1 MHFILK
7 GVSEIWWFY
16 IQQQAVV
23 HAEKQKHGWRRI
35 KIDYTEKNIVSNSMT
50 VDELKSILR
59 LTEEGATEI
68 ISTRSKTFQDLNI
81 NIDELSLNEFYTLI
95 IEHPLMLRRPIMLD
109 EKRLQIGF
117 NEEEIRKFLPRS
129 VRTFLNIELQKLAN

>member
-1 MHFILK
+1 MVILYTTASCGSCRK
-7 GVSEIWWFY
+7 AKAWLEEN
-16 IQQQAVV
+16 Q
-23 HAEKQKHGWRRI
+23 
-35 KIDYTEKNIVSNSMT
+35 IDYTEKNIVSNALT

-68 ISTRSKTFQDLNI
+68 ISTRSKIFQELNI
-81 NIDELSLNEFYTLI
+81 NIEALSLNEFYKLI
-95 IEHPLMLRRPIMLD
+95 IEYPQMLRRPIMLD

-129 VRTFLNIELQKLAN
+129 IRTVLNIELQKLAN

>member
-1 MHFILK
+1 M
-7 GVSEIWWFY
+7 
-16 IQQQAVV
+16 VV
-23 HAEKQKHGWRRI
+23 LYTTASCTSCRKAKAWLEENQ
-35 KIDYTEKNIVSNSMT
+35 IDYTEKNIVSNSMT

-81 NIDELSLNEFYTLI
+81 NIDELSLNEFYKLI

-117 NEEEIRKFLPRS
+117 NDEEIRKFLPRS

>member
-1 MHFILK
+1 MVILYTTASCSSCRK
-7 GVSEIWWFY
+7 AKAWLEEN
-16 IQQQAVV
+16 Q
-23 HAEKQKHGWRRI
+23 
-35 KIDYTEKNIVSNSMT
+35 IDYTEKNIVSNSMT

-81 NIDELSLNEFYTLI
+81 NIDELSLNEFYKLI

-117 NEEEIRKFLPRS
+117 NDEEIRKFLPRS

>member
-1 MHFILK
+1 M
-7 GVSEIWWFY
+7 
-16 IQQQAVV
+16 VV
-23 HAEKQKHGWRRI
+23 LYTTASCGSCRKAKAWLEENQ
-35 KIDYTEKNIVSNSMT
+35 IDYTEKNIVSNSMT

-81 NIDELSLNEFYTLI
+81 NIDELSLNEFYKLI

-117 NEEEIRKFLPRS
+117 NDEEIRKFLPRS
-129 VRTFLNIELQKLAN
+129 IRTFLNTELQKLAN

>member
-1 MHFILK
+1 M
-7 GVSEIWWFY
+7 
-16 IQQQAVV
+16 VV
-23 HAEKQKHGWRRI
+23 LYTTASCTSCRKAKAWLEENQ
-35 KIDYTEKNIVSNSMT
+35 IDYTEKNIVSNSMT

>member
-1 MHFILK
+1 MVILYTTASCSSCRK
-7 GVSEIWWFY
+7 AKAWLEEH
-16 IQQQAVV
+16 Q
-23 HAEKQKHGWRRI
+23 
-35 KIDYTEKNIVSNSMT
+35 IDYTEKNIVSNSLT

-68 ISTRSKTFQDLNI
+68 ISTRSKTFQELNI
-81 NIDELSLNEFYTLI
+81 NIEALSLNEFYKLI
-95 IEHPLMLRRPIMLD
+95 IEHPQMLRRPIMLD

-129 VRTFLNIELQKLAN
+129 VRTVLNIELQKMAN

>member
-1 MHFILK
+1 MVILYTTASCASCRK
-7 GVSEIWWFY
+7 AKAWLEEH
-16 IQQQAVV
+16 Q
-23 HAEKQKHGWRRI
+23 
-35 KIDYTEKNIVSNSMT
+35 IDYIEKNIVSNSMT
-50 VDELKSILR
+50 ADELKSILR

-68 ISTRSKTFQDLNI
+68 ISTRSKIFQELNI
-81 NIDELSLNEFYTLI
+81 NIEALSLNEFYKLI
-95 IEHPLMLRRPIMLD
+95 IEHPQMLRRPIMLD

>member
-1 MHFILK
+1 M
-7 GVSEIWWFY
+7 
-16 IQQQAVV
+16 VV
-23 HAEKQKHGWRRI
+23 LYTTASCSSCRKAKAWLEEN

-81 NIDELSLNEFYTLI
+81 NIDELSLNEFYKLI

-117 NEEEIRKFLPRS
+117 NDEEIRKFLPRS

>member
-1 MHFILK
+1 
-7 GVSEIWWFY
+7 
-16 IQQQAVV
+16 
-23 HAEKQKHGWRRI
+23 
-35 KIDYTEKNIVSNSMT
+35 MT

-109 EKRLQIGF
+109 EKDCKLVLTKK
-117 NEEEIRKFLPRS
+117 KF
-129 VRTFLNIELQKLAN
+129 ANFYHVVSEHF

>member
-1 MHFILK
+1 M
-7 GVSEIWWFY
+7 
-16 IQQQAVV
+16 VV
-23 HAEKQKHGWRRI
+23 LYTTASCSSCRKAKAWLEENQ
-35 KIDYTEKNIVSNSMT
+35 IDYTEKNIVSNSMT

-81 NIDELSLNEFYTLI
+81 NIDELSLNEFYKLI
-95 IEHPLMLRRPIMLD
+95 IQHPLMLRRPIMLD

>member
-1 MHFILK
+1 M
-7 GVSEIWWFY
+7 
-16 IQQQAVV
+16 VV
-23 HAEKQKHGWRRI
+23 LYTTASCGSCRKAKAWLEENQ
-35 KIDYTEKNIVSNSMT
+35 IDYTEKNIVSNSMT

-81 NIDELSLNEFYTLI
+81 NIDELSLNEFYQLI

-117 NEEEIRKFLPRS
+117 NDEEIRKFSPRS

>member
-1 MHFILK
+1 MVLYTTASCSSCRK
-7 GVSEIWWFY
+7 AKAWLEEN
-16 IQQQAVV
+16 Q
-23 HAEKQKHGWRRI
+23 
-35 KIDYTEKNIVSNSMT
+35 IDYTEKNIVSNSMT

-81 NIDELSLNEFYTLI
+81 NIDELSLNEFYKLI
-95 IEHPLMLRRPIMLD
+95 IQHPLMLRRPIMLD

>member
-1 MHFILK
+1 M
-7 GVSEIWWFY
+7 
-16 IQQQAVV
+16 VV
-23 HAEKQKHGWRRI
+23 LYTTTSCSSCRKAKAWLEENQ
-35 KIDYTEKNIVSNSMT
+35 IDYTEKNIVSNSMT

-81 NIDELSLNEFYTLI
+81 NIDELSLNEFYKLI

-117 NEEEIRKFLPRS
+117 NDEEIRKFLPRS

>member
-1 MHFILK
+1 MVILYTTASCASCRK
-7 GVSEIWWFY
+7 AKAWLEEH
-16 IQQQAVV
+16 Q
-23 HAEKQKHGWRRI
+23 
-35 KIDYTEKNIVSNSMT
+35 IDYIEKNIVSNSMT

-81 NIDELSLNEFYTLI
+81 NIEEPSLNEFYTLI

>member
-1 MHFILK
+1 M
-7 GVSEIWWFY
+7 
-16 IQQQAVV
+16 VV
-23 HAEKQKHGWRRI
+23 LYTTASCSSCRKAKAWLEENQ
-35 KIDYTEKNIVSNSMT
+35 IDYTEKNIVSNSMT

-81 NIDELSLNEFYTLI
+81 NIDELSLNKFYKLI
-95 IEHPLMLRRPIMLD
+95 IQHPLMLRRPIMLD

>member
-1 MHFILK
+1 MVILYTTASCASCRK
-7 GVSEIWWFY
+7 AKAWLEEH
-16 IQQQAVV
+16 Q
-23 HAEKQKHGWRRI
+23 
-35 KIDYTEKNIVSNSMT
+35 IDYIEKNIVSNSMT

-117 NEEEIRKFLPRS
+117 NEEEIRKFLPRR